1 MEQHPIA
8 PVPRN
13 PPAVWDEAPRPERL
27 SRARCAFL
35 SVAYLPCLADARL
48 KRVRNEIEII
58 IPGENAAFRAAYR
71 TAEGSVHAVLVH
83 GHHVTVIPAGQPH
96 IVKSVRCGDGLR
108 PSDAV
113 VISLDTAFFEE
124 KAREARVSEAP
135 TLTGRY
141 NAVDPFMR
149 ELGNEL
155 RSELLM
161 QRCPPRTY
169 LESLAAVI
177 AVHLVRN
184 YCNGAA
190 APHSCAGLAPHK
202 LARVQAYIREH
213 LAEAMRVQRLAAA
226 VHMSTFHFARM
237 FKQATGQPPHVYLTM
252 QRIEYAKRLLR
263 DGRLPLIAVAAQA
276 GFQTQGHFTGVFH
289 RYAGVTPRIF
299 RLNSRDV
306 RMLA

>member
-1 MEQHPIA
+1 MEHPIA

-13 PPAVWDEAPRPERL
+13 LPAVWDGAADPEQS

-35 SVAYLPCLADARL
+35 SVAYLPCLADARQE
-48 KRVRNEIEII
+48 RVRNEIEII
-58 IPGENAAFRAAYR
+58 IPGENAAFQAVYR
-71 TAEGSVHAVLVH
+71 TAEGSVQTVLVH

-96 IVKSVRCGDGLR
+96 TIQSVRCGDGSR

-113 VISLDTAFFEE
+113 VISLDPAFFEE
-124 KAREARVSEAP
+124 KAREARVSVAP
-135 TLTGRY
+135 RLTGRY

-149 ELGNEL
+149 ELGNAL

-161 QRCPPRTY
+161 QRTPPRTY

-177 AVHLVRN
+177 AIHLARN
-184 YCNGAA
+184 YWNGAA

-202 LARVQAYIREH
+202 LARVQTYVREH

-237 FKQATGQPPHVYLTM
+237 FKQATGQPPHVYITL
-252 QRIEYAKRLLR
+252 QRMEYAKELLR
-263 DGRLPLIAVAAQA
+263 NSSLPLVDVAASA

-299 RLNSRDV
+299 RLNSRAA
-306 RMLA
+306 RMRG